1 MTDTFTAEK
10 RSQIMRAVRG
20 VNTTP
25 ELIVRRA
32 VFAMGY
38 RYRLHAPELPGKPDI
53 VFRPRKR
60 VIFVHGCFWHQHR
73 CPRGNRQPKTRRE
86 YWDKK
91 LARNVARDRRNR
103 RQLNK
108 DGWKVLVVWECQT
121 KDLEKLGRRLKRFLD
136 A

>member
-1 MTDTFTAEK
+1 MADTFTAEK

-32 VFAMGY
+32 VFALGY

-60 VIFVHGCFWHQHR
+60 VIFVHGCFWHQHS
-73 CPRGNRQPKTRRE
+73 CPRGARQPKTRQE

-91 LARNVARDRRNR
+91 LSRNVARDRRNR

-108 DGWKVLVVWECQT
+108 EGWKVMVIWECQT
-121 KDLEKLGRRLKRFLD
+121 KDLEKLGRRLQRFLAD
-136 A
+136 